1 MAKVESGSELL
12 ARLCQKP
19 STKNLDPEMFPTG
32 VEPKSIVELC
42 GEEGSGKTQYLTHVI
57 ANAILPRSLKGI
69 GVGGLGVGVV
79 LVDNDYSFNV
89 IRLIS
94 VLELRISSVLNTTS
108 VSNVDETGNIETNS
122 NNETAS
128 HNDDQP
134 SFWKPDVLPCAQDPR
149 ENQNDCPDLAA
160 EQDIEICVEECLKRL
175 YIVRCSSSAQFLIT
189 LHSIESVLTSRS
201 ELCLLLIDSI
211 SSFVWTDKYGGSES
225 NASQIVKMLQRL
237 VDTYSLVLFA
247 ARNPAI
253 FLHRTQKKQDHGSAR
268 EKYGDHLGN
277 SWEKLVTHRIVF
289 AKDSG
294 PDCAC
299 RAPTF
304 CASIGK
310 NWRKYFTIDERGL
323 NFKTPFRSDQRMN

>member
-1 MAKVESGSELL
+1 
-12 ARLCQKP
+12 
-19 STKNLDPEMFPTG
+19 MFPTG
-32 VEPKSIVELC
+32 IEPKSVIELC

-57 ANAILPRSLKGI
+57 ATAILPQSLKGF

-94 VLELRISSVLNTTS
+94 VLELRISSVLNTS
-108 VSNVDETGNIETNS
+108 VSNIDETGNIETNI
-122 NNETAS
+122 NENAS
-128 HNDDQP
+128 HDDDQP
-134 SFWKPDVLPCAQDPR
+134 SFWKPNVLPSAQDPR
-149 ENQNDCPDLAA
+149 ENQNDCRDLAT

-211 SSFVWTDKYGGSES
+211 SSFVWTDKYSGSES
-225 NASQIVKMLQRL
+225 NTSQIVKMLQRL
-237 VDTYSLVLFA
+237 VETYSLVLFA

-253 FLHRTQKKQDHGSAR
+253 FLHRMQKQDHGSAK

-289 AKDSG
+289 AKDSS

-310 NWRKYFTIDERGL
+310 NWRKYFAIDERGL
-323 NFKTPFRSDQRMN
+323 DFKTPFGSDQRAN